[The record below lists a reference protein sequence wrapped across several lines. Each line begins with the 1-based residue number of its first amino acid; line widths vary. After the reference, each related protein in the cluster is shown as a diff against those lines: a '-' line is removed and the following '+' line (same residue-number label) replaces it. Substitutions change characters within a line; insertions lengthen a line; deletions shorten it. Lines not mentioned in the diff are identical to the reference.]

1 MQSCPKRY
9 KLSWEYYDWSVVFK
23 KKRSLQEALSF
34 IWLCLERK
42 HNYHDR
48 QICNFFGFMSASN
61 KIVSVVF
68 FYDCIFMYETSI
80 FMFYNIFF
88 RARGKTLTL
97 TFACMYNMSFLQ
109 NDWEEPVLLLKSR
122 QINTE
127 QRRIHVQLPDFT
139 ARVGVIAIKVD
150 ADNED
155 LPLSEKG
162 QCYYEWKKLCI
173 NVLLL

>member
-61 KIVSVVF
+61 KIVSVAWNFGVF
-68 FYDCIFMYETSI
+68 FMIASSCMKQVYSCFT
-80 FMFYNIFF
+80 IFF
-88 RARGKTLTL
+88 SEPGAKLWPWPLHACIICHFCKMIEKNQYCCRRADKSTRNRDG
-97 TFACMYNMSFLQ
+97 FMSNCQ
-109 NDWEEPVLLLKSR
+109 ISR
-122 QINTE
+122 PE
-127 QRRIHVQLPDFT
+127 L
-139 ARVGVIAIKVD
+139 G
-150 ADNED
+150 
-155 LPLSEKG
+155 S
-162 QCYYEWKKLCI
+162 
-173 NVLLL
+173 